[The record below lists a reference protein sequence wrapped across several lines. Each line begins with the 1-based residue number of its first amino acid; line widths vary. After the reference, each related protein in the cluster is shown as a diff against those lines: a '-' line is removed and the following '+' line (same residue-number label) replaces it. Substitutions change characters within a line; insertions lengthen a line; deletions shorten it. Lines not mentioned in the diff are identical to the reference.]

1 MIPAQAALARLREGN
16 LRYVADDPVAC
27 LCVGHER
34 RSQLLVG
41 QEPFAIILGCSD
53 SRVPAEIIF
62 DQGLGDL
69 FVFRVAGNIVASSQ
83 IASVEYAVDRLG
95 VRLVVVLGHNGCGAV
110 AATLQELEVPAEKRS
125 VGLRSIVSRIRPS
138 VETLMETDLRN
149 RPEELMHHA
158 IRANIRSS
166 VLHLRQGSAV
176 LEHYLQKGG
185 LCVVGAEYD
194 LKSGRVDF
202 FEGVS
207 GD

>member
-1 MIPAQAALARLREGN
+1 MIPAELALVRLRECN
-16 LRYVADDPVAC
+16 LRYVADDPVGC
-27 LCVGHER
+27 LCSGHER

-41 QEPFAIILGCSD
+41 QAPFAIILGCSD

-69 FVFRVAGNIVASSQ
+69 FVIRVAGNIVASSQ
-83 IASVEYAVDRLG
+83 IASVEYAVDRLS
-95 VRLVVVLGHNGCGAV
+95 VRLVVVLGHTGCGAV
-110 AATLQELEVPAEKRS
+110 AATLQELEMPAEKRS

-138 VETLMETDLRN
+138 VETLMETDLRAN
-149 RPEELMHHA
+149 PEQLMHHA

-176 LEHYLQKGG
+176 LEHYLQNGG
-185 LCVVGAEYD
+185 LKVVGAEYD